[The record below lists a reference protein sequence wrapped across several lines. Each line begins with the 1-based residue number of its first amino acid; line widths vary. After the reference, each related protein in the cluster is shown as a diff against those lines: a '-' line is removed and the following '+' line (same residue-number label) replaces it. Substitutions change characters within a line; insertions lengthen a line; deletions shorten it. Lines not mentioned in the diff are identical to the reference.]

1 MGFKLAGIMLV
12 VMLVLGGAGYWY
24 YQDSQDRIRILTE
37 NNAKLDTAV
46 KLNEQTIDVMRKD
59 FARVQSEIKQTNEE
73 FSRIRAQNQVLAEKL
88 ERHDLG
94 QTAAAKPEAIQRV
107 VNAASAKAGRCF
119 ELLSGAE
126 LTKTEKEAKDGRSFN
141 SECPW
146 LFDNLVKR

>member
-1 MGFKLAGIMLV
+1 MGFKLAGIMLI

-24 YQDSQDRIRILTE
+24 YKDSQDRIRILTE

-46 KLNEQTIDVMRKD
+46 KLNEQTIDTMKKD
-59 FARVQSEIKQTNEE
+59 FARVQNEIKQTNEE
-73 FSRIRAQNQVLAEKL
+73 FGRIRAQNQVLAEKL
-88 ERHDLG
+88 EKHHLG

-126 LTKTEKEAKDGRSFN
+126 LTKTEKEAKDGKSFN

>member
-1 MGFKLAGIMLV
+1 
-12 VMLVLGGAGYWY
+12 MLVLGGAGYWY
-24 YQDSQDRIRILTE
+24 YKDSQDRIRILTE

-46 KLNEQTIDVMRKD
+46 KLNEQTIDTMKKD
-59 FARVQSEIKQTNEE
+59 FARVQNEIKQTNEE
-73 FSRIRAQNQVLAEKL
+73 FGRIRAQNQVLAEKL
-88 ERHDLG
+88 EKHDLG

-126 LTKTEKEAKDGRSFN
+126 LTKTEKEAKDGKSFN